1 MVSFA
6 KRFATV
12 VAAALTAASPV
23 CATPRPPG
31 LTPAPASAE
40 AGFWDLSARA
50 ERTAQHN
57 ADLNP
62 DPALRAYVRDVACKV
77 AAEYCGD
84 VRVYVLDRPFF
95 NATMA
100 PNGFTEV
107 WSGLLLR
114 CDDEAELAFVLG
126 HEASHFAESHSIV
139 AHYAEKSRAN
149 TRLALTIVIAAAGAV
164 AAAGAGTP
172 QDAQSII
179 DATGNLVDAV
189 YLASLASFFRFSRE
203 QESEADM
210 LGLKRSAA
218 AGYRPAAAAEVW
230 RGLMVETSTSDF
242 ERVRKADTRLGV
254 FDSHPLRPARVEA
267 LAAAAKTTP
276 EVSGG
281 APNRHRAAIR
291 PFLSAWLRD
300 DLRRRDFGETLH
312 IVDRMS
318 RSGQDLGVLGFFR
331 GEAYRLRGK
340 DGDRERAAAAYAQ
353 ASTEPDAPVAVW
365 RELGDVRRRTGDL
378 AGARTALETYLTR
391 APEAEDAWMVRETL
405 SSLGKAG

>member
-1 MVSFA
+1 M
-6 KRFATV
+6 RFATV
-12 VAAALTAASPV
+12 VAAALTAAGPV
-23 CATPRPPG
+23 CAMPRPPG

-62 DPALRAYVRDVACKV
+62 DPALTAYVRDVACKV
-77 AAEYCGD
+77 TAEYCKD

-114 CDDEAELAFVLG
+114 CDDEELAFVLG

-139 AHYAEKSRAN
+139 AYNAQKSRAN
-149 TRLALTIVIAAAGAV
+149 TALALSIVIAAAGTV

-189 YLASLASFFRFSRE
+189 YLASIASFFRFSRE

-218 AGYRPAAAAEVW
+218 AGYRPGAAVEVW
-230 RGLMVETSTSDF
+230 RDLRAETSTSDF
-242 ERVRKADTRLGV
+242 ERVRKADTRLGI
-254 FDSHPLRPARVEA
+254 FDSHPLSSARVDA
-267 LAAAAKTTP
+267 LAAAAKTMP
-276 EVSGG
+276 DGSRG
-281 APNRHRAAIR
+281 ALNRHRAAIR
-291 PFLSAWLRD
+291 PFLSVWLRD

-318 RSGQDLGVLGFFR
+318 QTGQDLGVLGFYR

-340 DGDRERAAAAYAQ
+340 DGDRERAAAAYAK

-365 RELGDVRRRTGDL
+365 RELGDMRLRTGDA
-378 AGARTALETYLTR
+378 AGARSALETYLTR